1 MELTGEQSLAIEA
14 RGNILVSAA
23 AGSGK
28 TAVLTARV
36 IDRILNDNPVDINQ
50 LLIVT
55 FTSTAAAEMIKRIG
69 DALQDVINNDKTN
82 RLQSALLTRFVII

>member
-1 MELTGEQSLAIEA
+1 MKLTHEQSLAVKA

-28 TAVLTARV
+28 TAVLTERV
-36 IDRILNDNPVDINQ
+36 IHRILNDNPVNINE

-55 FTSTAAAEMIKRIG
+55 FTNAAATETTPIPPI
-69 DALQDVINNDKTN
+69 
-82 RLQSALLTRFVII
+82 

>member
-1 MELTGEQSLAIEA
+1 MKPTDEQALAIKA

-28 TAVLTARV
+28 TAVLTERV

-55 FTSTAAAEMIKRIG
+55 FTNAAAFEMQERY
-69 DALQDVINNDKTN
+69 
-82 RLQSALLTRFVII
+82 QSAHSGQKLPEFKDA